1 MSHPVFISY
10 AHTTSRQYAYLAGD
24 LPCFTRGAF
33 AEYVSTEKCRP
44 ACALARRSA
53 PARRREAAFSLRSP
67 SAKEAR
73 RRQGTLLAAFFQQ
86 TRSGTGEYLTT
97 LTKISSRQL
106 NPYFPANYR
115 LKFNHLMANIQPC
128 TVVTLSRS

>member
-10 AHTTSRQYAYLAGD
+10 ARTTSRQYAYLAGD
-24 LPCFTRGAF
+24 LPCFTRRAF

-44 ACALARRSA
+44 AFALARRSA
-53 PARRREAAFSLRSP
+53 PARRREAAP
-67 SAKEAR
+67 SKA
-73 RRQGTLLAAFFQQ
+73 GNAAGGFFQQ

-106 NPYFPANYR
+106 NPYFPANHR